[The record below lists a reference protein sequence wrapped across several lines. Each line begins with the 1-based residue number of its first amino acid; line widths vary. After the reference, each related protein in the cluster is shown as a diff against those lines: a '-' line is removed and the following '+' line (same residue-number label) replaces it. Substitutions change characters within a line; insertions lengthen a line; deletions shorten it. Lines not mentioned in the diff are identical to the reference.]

1 MAEMTVPHLAPNS
14 KLDYLALQVL
24 MGQWLARL
32 DTSGIHYEVADAEVG
47 GDRLAGL
54 LGLGDVA
61 TVDHPQPANEQI
73 LAGIAANVA
82 IEIACILVNDPLG
95 DPTEEIL
102 AAIASAKEEIAEE
115 RVRAARDRAIEARQ
129 AGAQK

>member
-32 DTSGIHYEVADAEVG
+32 DTSGIHYDVPDAEVG

-54 LGLGDVA
+54 LGLG
-61 TVDHPQPANEQI
+61 DHPQPANEQI

-115 RVRAARDRAIEARQ
+115 REEAARERAMAAHT
-129 AGAQK
+129 AGAQE